1 MQTPTCPTC
10 REPTTL
16 PQRNFSL
23 RDIISWFF
31 TIRGQEEPTTASQG
45 VDHERFK
52 AAYEGAH
59 AREERREI
67 ERMEREVIEQWEARR
82 REQGGRDG
90 EMVVIDDDEDEVMT
104 EVEGS
109 SEWEGDTEH
118 GENLDEVEVF

>member
-16 PQRNFSL
+16 PRRDFSL
-23 RDIISWFF
+23 CDIISWAFA
-31 TIRGQEEPTTASQG
+31 IRGQEEPTAASQG

-52 AAYEGAH
+52 AAYEGAR

-67 ERMEREVIEQWEARR
+67 ERMEREVIEQWEAR
-82 REQGGRDG
+82 QGERNEG
-90 EMVVIDDDEDEVMT
+90 MVIIDDEDEVMT
-104 EVEGS
+104 EAEGS

-118 GENLDEVEVF
+118 GDLDEVEVF